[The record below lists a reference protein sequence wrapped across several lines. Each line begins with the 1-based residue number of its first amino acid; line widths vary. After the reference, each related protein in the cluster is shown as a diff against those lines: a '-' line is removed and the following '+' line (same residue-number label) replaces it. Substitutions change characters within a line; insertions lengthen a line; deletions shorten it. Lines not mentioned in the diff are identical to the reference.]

1 MTASDSERKL
11 RELSF
16 LHEVTQLAASARDWD
31 EMLRIVIGR
40 TTDAM
45 GAEVSSLYLLE
56 KPDGTLRLVATNGLN
71 RGGIGRA
78 ALRLGEGIVGWVA
91 NARVPL
97 ATRDVRAEP
106 RWKWVPEVDEKRF
119 TSMLSVPVIAR
130 DEVIGVM
137 NVQTVEPRDFVRE
150 EIDFLQTIANQVAGI
165 IEKGRLQRESDRKL
179 REVSALFEVSNVLTS
194 TLDLDEVLSL
204 VVDRL
209 VRVYAGAS
217 GAILLLE
224 EGDAVRE
231 RARSGEL
238 GKTAGAAAQRALAE
252 RRPIV
257 AFDHIAVP
265 LIANDR
271 LLGAVVL
278 QVPDYK
284 EFLEEEVRFV
294 GALANQA
301 ALAIDKA
308 SLYALE
314 RKTAESL
321 RELERAR
328 SDFVA
333 VVTHDLRTPLSVIR
347 GHLEMLA
354 ERNGPSKLPIS
365 EATSQVERLDQLVD
379 RILAG
384 VRSDRPELSLRRTR
398 FDLRATVT
406 AALREVAPMARR
418 HKLSGPRAR
427 RDGRVASRRGG
438 LRDRDRVRRRDCA
451 PAPRRRIAGPRDP
464 RSQAAEDLRGRG
476 VQADPR
482 VVDDPDPDADRR
494 ARRRR
499 AGEAARSR
507 RGRLSRKAV
516 QRARATF
523 ARPRAAASRDV
534 RRVEADGHL
543 RRPPAC
549 GPEDARR
556 ERRRAGA
563 RSDTDR
569 VPSAHRAHHAPGR
582 SARAARPLA
591 RGLA

>member
-1 MTASDSERKL
+1 MTASDAERKL

-16 LHEVTQLAASARDWD
+16 LHEVAQLASSARDWD

-56 KPDGTLRLVATNGLN
+56 RSDGTLRLVATNGLN

-78 ALRLGEGIVGWVA
+78 TLRVGEGIVGWVA

-97 ATRDVRAEP
+97 AARDVRTEP

-119 TSMLSVPVIAR
+119 TSMLSVPVVAR

-137 NVQTVEPRDFVRE
+137 NVQTVEPRDFGRE

-194 TLDLDEVLSL
+194 TLDLDEVLAL

-209 VRVYAGAS
+209 VRVYPGAS
-217 GAILLLE
+217 GAILLRE

-238 GKTAGAAAQRALAE
+238 GKIAGAAARRALAE

-314 RKTAESL
+314 RKTTESL

-328 SDFVA
+328 ADFVA

-354 ERNGPSKLPIS
+354 EKNGTQKARLPLA
-365 EATSQVERLDQLVD
+365 EATSQVVRLDQLVD

-384 VRSDRPELSLRRTR
+384 VRTDRPELSLRRTR

-406 AALREVAPMARR
+406 AALKEVAPMARR
-418 HKLSGPRAR
+418 HKLTGPRAGQPVFVRGDKR
-427 RDGRVASRRGG
+427 RTAEVVAGLVHNATKYAPQGTRITVRIERADDRAIVRVQDQGRGVPPNERARIFEPYARGAGMDEVPGSGIGLFASRRVVEGQGG
-438 LRDRDRVRRRDCA
+438 DIWVEDA
-451 PAPRRRIAGPRDP
+451 PEGGAIFAFTLP
-464 RSQAAEDLRGRG
+464 L
-476 VQADPR
+476 
-482 VVDDPDPDADRR
+482 
-494 ARRRR
+494 
-499 AGEAARSR
+499 
-507 RGRLSRKAV
+507 
-516 QRARATF
+516 ARAT
-523 ARPRAAASRDV
+523 AETASR
-534 RRVEADGHL
+534 
-543 RRPPAC
+543 
-549 GPEDARR
+549 
-556 ERRRAGA
+556 
-563 RSDTDR
+563 
-569 VPSAHRAHHAPGR
+569 
-582 SARAARPLA
+582 
-591 RGLA
+591 

>member
-1 MTASDSERKL
+1 MTASDAERKL

-16 LHEVTQLAASARDWD
+16 LHEVAQLASSARDWD
-31 EMLRIVIGR
+31 EMLRVVIGR

-56 KPDGTLRLVATNGLN
+56 RSDGLLRLVATNGLN

-78 ALRLGEGIVGWVA
+78 TLRVGEGIVGWVA

-97 ATRDVRAEP
+97 ATRDVRSEP

-119 TSMLSVPVIAR
+119 TSMLSVPVVAR

-137 NVQTVEPRDFVRE
+137 NVQTVQPREFGRE

-204 VVDRL
+204 IVDRL
-209 VRVYAGAS
+209 VRVYPGAS
-217 GAILLLE
+217 GAIVLRE
-224 EGDAVRE
+224 EGEVVRE

-238 GKTAGAAAQRALAE
+238 GKTASAAAQRALDE

-314 RKTAESL
+314 RQTTERL
-321 RELERAR
+321 RDLERAR
-328 SDFVA
+328 ADFVA

-354 ERNGPSKLPIS
+354 EKNGKSKRPIS
-365 EATSQVERLDQLVD
+365 EATSQVLRLDELVD

-384 VRSDRPELSLRRTR
+384 VRTDRPELSLRRTR

-406 AALREVAPMARR
+406 AALKEVAPMARR
-418 HKLSGPRAR
+418 HKVTGPRGGQPVFVRGDRRRTAEVVAGLVHNATKYTPEGTRIAVKIERGDDRATVRVQDQGRGVPPNERSRIFEPYAR
-427 RDGRVASRRGG
+427 GAGNDEVPGSGIGLFASRRVVEGQGG
-438 LRDRDRVRRRDCA
+438 DIWVEDA
-451 PAPRRRIAGPRDP
+451 PEG
-464 RSQAAEDLRGRG
+464 G
-476 VQADPR
+476 
-482 VVDDPDPDADRR
+482 
-494 ARRRR
+494 
-499 AGEAARSR
+499 
-507 RGRLSRKAV
+507 AV
-516 QRARATF
+516 FAFTVLLARAT
-523 ARPRAAASRDV
+523 ADAASR
-534 RRVEADGHL
+534 
-543 RRPPAC
+543 
-549 GPEDARR
+549 
-556 ERRRAGA
+556 
-563 RSDTDR
+563 
-569 VPSAHRAHHAPGR
+569 
-582 SARAARPLA
+582 
-591 RGLA
+591 

>member
-56 KPDGTLRLVATNGLN
+56 KPEGVLRLVATNGLN

-204 VVDRL
+204 IVDRL
-209 VRVYAGAS
+209 VRVYPGAS
-217 GAILLLE
+217 GAILLRE
-224 EGDAVRE
+224 EGADRE
-231 RARSGEL
+231 RSRSGEL
-238 GKTAGAAAQRALAE
+238 QRTATHAAHRAISE

-257 AFDHIAVP
+257 AFDHIAMP

-314 RKTAESL
+314 RKTTESL

-328 SDFVA
+328 ADFVA

-347 GHLEMLA
+347 GYLDLLA
-354 ERNGPSKLPIS
+354 DKNGKAKMPVS
-365 EATSQVERLDQLVD
+365 EATAQVERLDHLVD

-384 VRSDRPELSLRRTR
+384 VRTDRPELSLRRAR
-398 FDLRATVT
+398 FDLRTTVA
-406 AALREVAPMARR
+406 AALKEVAPMARR
-418 HKLSGPRAR
+418 HKLTGPRAGQPLFVRGDKR
-427 RDGRVASRRGG
+427 RTVEVIAG
-438 LRDRDRVRRRDCA
+438 LVHNATKYA
-451 PAPRRRIAGPRDP
+451 PEGTRIAVRIERADDRAIVRVQDEGPGVPPQDRTRIFEP
-464 RSQAAEDLRGRG
+464 YARG
-476 VQADPR
+476 VAHDDIAGSGIGLFAARR
-482 VVDDPDPDADRR
+482 VVEGQGGDLWLEDGPS
-494 ARRRR
+494 
-499 AGEAARSR
+499 G
-507 RGRLSRKAV
+507 GAV
-516 QRARATF
+516 F
-523 ARPRAAASRDV
+523 AFT
-534 RRVEADGHL
+534 L
-543 RRPPAC
+543 
-549 GPEDARR
+549 
-556 ERRRAGA
+556 
-563 RSDTDR
+563 
-569 VPSAHRAHHAPGR
+569 
-582 SARAARPLA
+582 PLA
-591 RGLA
+591 RAGTASAAR

>member
-1 MTASDSERKL
+1 MTASDAERKL

-16 LHEVTQLAASARDWD
+16 LHEVAQLASSARDWD

-56 KPDGTLRLVATNGLN
+56 RSDGTLRLVATNGLN

-78 ALRLGEGIVGWVA
+78 TLRVGEGIVGWVA

-97 ATRDVRAEP
+97 AARDVRTEP

-119 TSMLSVPVIAR
+119 TSMLSVPVVAR

-137 NVQTVEPRDFVRE
+137 NVQTVEPRDFGRE

-194 TLDLDEVLSL
+194 TLDLDEVLAL

-209 VRVYAGAS
+209 VRVYPGAS
-217 GAILLLE
+217 GAILLRE

-238 GKTAGAAAQRALAE
+238 GKIAGAAARRALAE

-314 RKTAESL
+314 RKTTESL

-328 SDFVA
+328 ADFVA

-354 ERNGPSKLPIS
+354 EKNGTQKARLPLA
-365 EATSQVERLDQLVD
+365 EATSQVVRLDQLVD

-384 VRSDRPELSLRRTR
+384 VRTDRPELSLRRTR

-406 AALREVAPMARR
+406 AALKEVAPMARR
-418 HKLSGPRAR
+418 HKLTGPRAGQPVFVRGDKR
-427 RDGRVASRRGG
+427 RTAEVVAGLVHNATKYAPQGTRITVRIERADDRAIVRVQDQGRGVPPNERARIFEPYARGVGMDEVPGSGIGLFASRRVVEGQGG
-438 LRDRDRVRRRDCA
+438 DIWVEDA
-451 PAPRRRIAGPRDP
+451 PEGGAIFAFTLP
-464 RSQAAEDLRGRG
+464 L
-476 VQADPR
+476 
-482 VVDDPDPDADRR
+482 
-494 ARRRR
+494 
-499 AGEAARSR
+499 
-507 RGRLSRKAV
+507 
-516 QRARATF
+516 ARAT
-523 ARPRAAASRDV
+523 AETASR
-534 RRVEADGHL
+534 
-543 RRPPAC
+543 
-549 GPEDARR
+549 
-556 ERRRAGA
+556 
-563 RSDTDR
+563 
-569 VPSAHRAHHAPGR
+569 
-582 SARAARPLA
+582 
-591 RGLA
+591 

>member
-1 MTASDSERKL
+1 MSASDTERKL

-16 LHEVTQLAASARDWD
+16 LHEVAQLASSARDWD
-31 EMLRIVIGR
+31 EMLRIVIDR

-45 GAEVSSLYLLE
+45 RAEVSSLYLLE
-56 KPDGTLRLVATNGLN
+56 RADGVLRLVATNGLN

-78 ALRLGEGIVGWVA
+78 TLRLGEGIVGWVA

-97 ATRDVRAEP
+97 AARDVRSEP

-119 TSMLSVPVIAR
+119 SSMLSVPVVIR
-130 DEVIGVM
+130 DEVTGVM
-137 NVQTVEPRDFVRE
+137 NVQTVEPRDFGRE

-165 IEKGRLQRESDRKL
+165 IEKGRLQREAERKL

-209 VRVYAGAS
+209 VRVYPGAS
-217 GAILLLE
+217 GAILLHD
-224 EGDAVRE
+224 EGDAALE

-238 GKTAGAAAQRALAE
+238 GKPATLAAGRAIAE

-265 LIANDR
+265 LIANER

-278 QVPDYK
+278 QVPDYT
-284 EFLEEEVRFV
+284 EFLDEEVRFV

-314 RKTAESL
+314 LKTTESL

-347 GHLEMLA
+347 GYLDLLGEK
-354 ERNGPSKLPIS
+354 NGTPKMPVS
-365 EATSQVERLDQLVD
+365 EATAQVERLDQLVD

-384 VRSDRPELSLRRTR
+384 VRTDRPELSLRRSR

-406 AALREVAPMARR
+406 AALKEVAPMARR
-418 HKLSGPRAR
+418 HKLVPPRAGHSIFVRGDR
-427 RDGRVASRRGG
+427 RRTAEVVAGLVHNATKYAPKGTRINVRIERGG
-438 LRDRDRVRRRDCA
+438 TRAIVRVQDE
-451 PAPRRRIAGPRDP
+451 GP
-464 RSQAAEDLRGRG
+464 G
-476 VQADPR
+476 VP
-482 VVDDPDPDADRR
+482 PPER
-494 ARRRR
+494 ARIFEPYARG
-499 AGEAARSR
+499 AGNDDVAGSGIGLFAAR
-507 RGRLSRKAV
+507 
-516 QRARATF
+516 
-523 ARPRAAASRDV
+523 
-534 RRVEADGHL
+534 RVIEAQGGDL
-543 RRPPAC
+543 WV
-549 GPEDARR
+549 EDAP
-556 ERRRAGA
+556 ERGA
-563 RSDTDR
+563 VFAFSVPLTR
-569 VPSAHRAHHAPGR
+569 VGGGT
-582 SARAARPLA
+582 AAR
-591 RGLA
+591 

>member
-1 MTASDSERKL
+1 MTASDAERKL

-16 LHEVTQLAASARDWD
+16 LHEVAQLASSARDWD
-31 EMLRIVIGR
+31 EMLRVVIGR

-56 KPDGTLRLVATNGLN
+56 RSDGLLRLVATNGLN

-78 ALRLGEGIVGWVA
+78 TLRVGEGIVGWVA
-91 NARVPL
+91 NARIPL
-97 ATRDVRAEP
+97 AARDVRTDP

-119 TSMLSVPVIAR
+119 TSMLSVPVVAR

-137 NVQTVEPRDFVRE
+137 NVQTVQPREFGRE

-204 VVDRL
+204 IVDRL
-209 VRVYAGAS
+209 VRVYPGAS
-217 GAILLLE
+217 GAIVLRE
-224 EGDAVRE
+224 EGEVVRE
-231 RARSGEL
+231 RARAGEL
-238 GKTAGAAAQRALAE
+238 GKTASAAAQRALDE

-314 RKTAESL
+314 RQTTERL
-321 RELERAR
+321 RDLERAR
-328 SDFVA
+328 ADFVA

-354 ERNGPSKLPIS
+354 EKNGKSKRPIS
-365 EATSQVERLDQLVD
+365 EATSQVLRLDELVD

-384 VRSDRPELSLRRTR
+384 VRTDRPELSLRRTR

-406 AALREVAPMARR
+406 AALKEVAPMARR
-418 HKLSGPRAR
+418 HKLTGPRGGQPVFVRGDRRRTAEVVAGLVHNATKYTPEGTRIAVKIERGDDRATVRVQDQGRGVPPNERSRIFEPYAR
-427 RDGRVASRRGG
+427 GAGNDEVPGSGIGLFASRRVVEGQGG
-438 LRDRDRVRRRDCA
+438 DIWVEDA
-451 PAPRRRIAGPRDP
+451 PEG
-464 RSQAAEDLRGRG
+464 G
-476 VQADPR
+476 
-482 VVDDPDPDADRR
+482 
-494 ARRRR
+494 
-499 AGEAARSR
+499 
-507 RGRLSRKAV
+507 AV
-516 QRARATF
+516 FAFTVPLARAT
-523 ARPRAAASRDV
+523 ADAASR
-534 RRVEADGHL
+534 
-543 RRPPAC
+543 
-549 GPEDARR
+549 
-556 ERRRAGA
+556 
-563 RSDTDR
+563 
-569 VPSAHRAHHAPGR
+569 
-582 SARAARPLA
+582 
-591 RGLA
+591 

>member
-40 TTDAM
+40 ATAAM

-56 KPDGTLRLVATNGLN
+56 KPEGVLRLVATNGLN

-119 TSMLSVPVIAR
+119 TSMLSVPVVAR
-130 DEVIGVM
+130 DEVIGVL
-137 NVQTVEPRDFVRE
+137 NVQTVEPRDFGRE

-194 TLDLDEVLSL
+194 PLALDEVLAL

-209 VRVYAGAS
+209 VRVYPGAS
-217 GAILLLE
+217 GAILLRE

-238 GKTAGAAAQRALAE
+238 GKVAGAAARRALAQ

-257 AFDHIAVP
+257 AVDHIAMP

-278 QVPDYK
+278 QGPDYK

-314 RKTAESL
+314 RQTTERL
-321 RELERAR
+321 RDLERAR
-328 SDFVA
+328 ADFVA

-347 GHLEMLA
+347 GYLDLLA
-354 ERNGPSKLPIS
+354 EKNGNRKIPID
-365 EATSQVERLDQLVD
+365 EAVAQVVRLDQLVD
-379 RILAG
+379 RILTG
-384 VRSDRPELSLRRTR
+384 VRVEHPDLTLRRAR
-398 FDLRATVT
+398 FDLRATAIVT
-406 AALREVAPMARR
+406 LRELAPIARR
-418 HKLSGPRAR
+418 HKLTGPRAGQPLFVRGDKR
-427 RDGRVASRRGG
+427 RTAEVIAG
-438 LRDRDRVRRRDCA
+438 LVHNATKYA
-451 PAPRRRIAGPRDP
+451 PEGTRIAVRIERADDRAIVRVHDEGPGVPPPDRARIFEP
-464 RSQAAEDLRGRG
+464 YARG
-476 VQADPR
+476 VAHDDVPGSGIGLFAARR
-482 VVDDPDPDADRR
+482 VVEGQGGD
-494 ARRRR
+494 
-499 AGEAARSR
+499 
-507 RGRLSRKAV
+507 LW
-516 QRARATF
+516 
-523 ARPRAAASRDV
+523 
-534 RRVEADGHL
+534 L
-543 RRPPAC
+543 
-549 GPEDARR
+549 EDAVGG
-556 ERRRAGA
+556 GA
-563 RSDTDR
+563 VFAFTL
-569 VPSAHRAHHAPGR
+569 
-582 SARAARPLA
+582 PLA
-591 RGLA
+591 RAGTPSAAR

>member
-1 MTASDSERKL
+1 MTASDAERKL

-56 KPDGTLRLVATNGLN
+56 RTDGLLRLVATNGLN

-78 ALRLGEGIVGWVA
+78 TLRVGEGIVGWVA

-97 ATRDVRAEP
+97 AARDVRSEP

-119 TSMLSVPVIAR
+119 TSMLSVPVLAR

-137 NVQTVEPRDFVRE
+137 NVQTVEQRDFGRE

-209 VRVYAGAS
+209 VRVYRGAS
-217 GAILLLE
+217 GAILLRE
-224 EGDAVRE
+224 EGEDRE
-231 RARSGEL
+231 RSRSGEL
-238 GKTAGAAAQRALAE
+238 QRTATHAAHRAIAE

-257 AFDHIAVP
+257 AFDHIAMP
-265 LIANDR
+265 LIANDS

-314 RKTAESL
+314 RKTTESL

-354 ERNGPSKLPIS
+354 ERNGTSKQPIS

-418 HKLSGPRAR
+418 HKLTGPRAGQAVFVRGDR
-427 RDGRVASRRGG
+427 RRTAEVVAGLVHNATKYAPQGTRITVKIERADDRAIVRVQGQGRGVPPNERSRIFEPYARGAGNDEVPGSGIGLFASRRVVEGQGG
-438 LRDRDRVRRRDCA
+438 DIWVEA
-451 PAPRRRIAGPRDP
+451 
-464 RSQAAEDLRGRG
+464 S
-476 VQADPR
+476 
-482 VVDDPDPDADRR
+482 PD
-494 ARRRR
+494 
-499 AGEAARSR
+499 G
-507 RGRLSRKAV
+507 GGAV
-516 QRARATF
+516 FAFTVPLARAT
-523 ARPRAAASRDV
+523 
-534 RRVEADGHL
+534 ADPAL
-543 RRPPAC
+543 R
-549 GPEDARR
+549 
-556 ERRRAGA
+556 
-563 RSDTDR
+563 
-569 VPSAHRAHHAPGR
+569 
-582 SARAARPLA
+582 
-591 RGLA
+591 

>member
-1 MTASDSERKL
+1 MTASDPERKL

-56 KPDGTLRLVATNGLN
+56 KPEGVLRLVATNGLN
-71 RGGIGRA
+71 RGGSGRA

-97 ATRDVRAEP
+97 ATRDVGAEP

-209 VRVYAGAS
+209 VRVYPGAS
-217 GAILLLE
+217 GAILLRE
-224 EGDAVRE
+224 EGADRE
-231 RARSGEL
+231 RSRSGEL
-238 GKTAGAAAQRALAE
+238 QRTATHAAHRAIAE

-257 AFDHIAVP
+257 AFDHIAMP

-314 RKTAESL
+314 RKTTESL

-354 ERNGPSKLPIS
+354 ERNGTSKHPIS

-384 VRSDRPELSLRRTR
+384 VRSDRPEPSLRRTR

-406 AALREVAPMARR
+406 AARREVAPMAPR
-418 HKLSGPRAR
+418 HKLPR
-427 RDGRVASRRGG
+427 
-438 LRDRDRVRRRDCA
+438 
-451 PAPRRRIAGPRDP
+451 
-464 RSQAAEDLRGRG
+464 
-476 VQADPR
+476 
-482 VVDDPDPDADRR
+482 
-494 ARRRR
+494 
-499 AGEAARSR
+499 
-507 RGRLSRKAV
+507 
-516 QRARATF
+516 
-523 ARPRAAASRDV
+523 
-534 RRVEADGHL
+534 
-543 RRPPAC
+543 
-549 GPEDARR
+549 
-556 ERRRAGA
+556 
-563 RSDTDR
+563 
-569 VPSAHRAHHAPGR
+569 
-582 SARAARPLA
+582 
-591 RGLA
+591 

>member
-1 MTASDSERKL
+1 MSASDAERKL

-16 LHEVTQLAASARDWD
+16 LHEVARLASSARDWD
-31 EMLRIVIGR
+31 EMLRVVIGR

-56 KPDGTLRLVATNGLN
+56 RSDGVLRLVATNGLN

-78 ALRLGEGIVGWVA
+78 TLRIGEGIVGWVA

-97 ATRDVRAEP
+97 AARDVRTDP

-119 TSMLSVPVIAR
+119 TSMLSVPVVAR

-137 NVQTVEPRDFVRE
+137 NVQTVQPRDFGHE

-204 VVDRL
+204 IVDRL
-209 VRVYAGAS
+209 VRVYPGAS
-217 GAILLLE
+217 GAILLRE
-224 EGDAVRE
+224 EGEAVRE
-231 RARSGEL
+231 RARAGEL
-238 GKTAGAAAQRALAE
+238 GKIAGAAAQRALDE

-314 RKTAESL
+314 RKTTESL

-354 ERNGPSKLPIS
+354 EKNGKSKLPIS
-365 EATSQVERLDQLVD
+365 EATSQVLRLDQLVD

-384 VRSDRPELSLRRTR
+384 VRTDRPELSLRRTR

-406 AALREVAPMARR
+406 AALKEVAPMARR
-418 HKLSGPRAR
+418 HKLSGPRGGQPLFVRGDRRRTAEVVAGLVHNATKYAPQGTRIAVKIERADDRAIVRVQDQGRGVPPNERSRIFEPYAR
-427 RDGRVASRRGG
+427 GAGNDEVPGSGIGLFASRRVVEGQGG
-438 LRDRDRVRRRDCA
+438 DIWVEDA
-451 PAPRRRIAGPRDP
+451 PAG
-464 RSQAAEDLRGRG
+464 G
-476 VQADPR
+476 
-482 VVDDPDPDADRR
+482 
-494 ARRRR
+494 
-499 AGEAARSR
+499 
-507 RGRLSRKAV
+507 AV
-516 QRARATF
+516 FAFSVPLARAT
-523 ARPRAAASRDV
+523 ADAASR
-534 RRVEADGHL
+534 
-543 RRPPAC
+543 
-549 GPEDARR
+549 
-556 ERRRAGA
+556 
-563 RSDTDR
+563 
-569 VPSAHRAHHAPGR
+569 
-582 SARAARPLA
+582 
-591 RGLA
+591 

>member
-1 MTASDSERKL
+1 MSASEPERRL
-11 RELSF
+11 RELAY
-16 LHEVTQLAASARDWD
+16 LHEVAQLASSARDWD

-56 KPDGTLRLVATNGLN
+56 RSDGTLRLVATNGLN

-78 ALRLGEGIVGWVA
+78 TLRVGEGIVGWVA

-97 ATRDVRAEP
+97 AARDVRTEP

-119 TSMLSVPVIAR
+119 TSMLSVPVVAR

-137 NVQTVEPRDFVRE
+137 NVQTVQPREFGRE

-165 IEKGRLQRESDRKL
+165 IAKGRLQREADRKL

-204 VVDRL
+204 IVDRL
-209 VRVYAGAS
+209 VRVYPGAS
-217 GAILLLE
+217 GAILLRE
-224 EGDAVRE
+224 EGEDRE
-231 RARSGEL
+231 RSRSGEL
-238 GKTAGAAAQRALAE
+238 QRTATHAAHRAISE

-257 AFDHIAVP
+257 AFDHISMP

-314 RKTAESL
+314 RKTTESL

-328 SDFVA
+328 ADFVA

-347 GHLEMLA
+347 GYLDLLGDK
-354 ERNGPSKLPIS
+354 NGKAKMPVS
-365 EATSQVERLDQLVD
+365 EATAQVERLDHLVD

-384 VRSDRPELSLRRTR
+384 VRTDRPELSLRRAR
-398 FDLRATVT
+398 FDLRATVA
-406 AALREVAPMARR
+406 AALKEVAPMARR
-418 HKLSGPRAR
+418 HKLTGPRAGQPLFVRGDKR
-427 RDGRVASRRGG
+427 RTAEVVAGLVHNATKYAPEGTRIAVRIERADDRAIVRVQDQGRGVPPNERARIFEPYARGVGMDEVPGSGIGLFASRRVVEGQGG
-438 LRDRDRVRRRDCA
+438 DIWV
-451 PAPRRRIAGPRDP
+451 
-464 RSQAAEDLRGRG
+464 
-476 VQADPR
+476 
-482 VVDDPDPDADRR
+482 
-494 ARRRR
+494 
-499 AGEAARSR
+499 
-507 RGRLSRKAV
+507 
-516 QRARATF
+516 
-523 ARPRAAASRDV
+523 
-534 RRVEADGHL
+534 
-543 RRPPAC
+543 
-549 GPEDARR
+549 EDAP
-556 ERRRAGA
+556 EGGA
-563 RSDTDR
+563 IFAFTL
-569 VPSAHRAHHAPGR
+569 
-582 SARAARPLA
+582 PLA
-591 RGLA
+591 RAPAETASR

>member
-1 MTASDSERKL
+1 MTAPDAERKL
-11 RELSF
+11 SELSF
-16 LHEVTQLAASARDWD
+16 LHEVAQLAASARDWD
-31 EMLRIVIGR
+31 EMLRIVIDR

-45 GAEVSSLYLLE
+45 RAEVSSLYLLE
-56 KPDGTLRLVATNGLN
+56 RADGVLRLVATNGLN

-78 ALRLGEGIVGWVA
+78 TLRLGEGIVGWVA

-97 ATRDVRAEP
+97 AARDVRSEP

-119 TSMLSVPVIAR
+119 SSMLSVPVVIR
-130 DEVIGVM
+130 DEVTGVM
-137 NVQTVEPRDFVRE
+137 NVQTVEPRDFGRE

-165 IEKGRLQRESDRKL
+165 IEKGRLQREAERKL

-209 VRVYAGAS
+209 VRVYPGAS
-217 GAILLLE
+217 GAILLHD
-224 EGDAVRE
+224 EGDAAIE

-238 GKTAGAAAQRALAE
+238 GKPATLAAGRAIAE

-265 LIANDR
+265 LIANER

-278 QVPDYK
+278 QVPDYT
-284 EFLEEEVRFV
+284 EFLDEEVRFV

-314 RKTAESL
+314 LKTTESL

-347 GHLEMLA
+347 GYLDLLGEK
-354 ERNGPSKLPIS
+354 NGTPKMPVS
-365 EATSQVERLDQLVD
+365 EATAQVERLDQLVD

-384 VRSDRPELSLRRTR
+384 VRTDRPELSLRRSR

-406 AALREVAPMARR
+406 AALKEVAPMARR
-418 HKLSGPRAR
+418 HKLVPPRAGHSIFVRGDR
-427 RDGRVASRRGG
+427 RRTAEVVAGLVHNATKYAPKGTRINVRIERGG
-438 LRDRDRVRRRDCA
+438 TRAIVRVQDE
-451 PAPRRRIAGPRDP
+451 GP
-464 RSQAAEDLRGRG
+464 G
-476 VQADPR
+476 VP
-482 VVDDPDPDADRR
+482 PPER
-494 ARRRR
+494 ARIFEPYARG
-499 AGEAARSR
+499 AGKDEVAGSGIGLFAARR
-507 RGRLSRKAV
+507 VIEAQGGDLWVGDAPERDAV
-516 QRARATF
+516 F
-523 ARPRAAASRDV
+523 AFSVPLT
-534 RRVEADGHL
+534 RVG
-543 RRPPAC
+543 
-549 GPEDARR
+549 G
-556 ERRRAGA
+556 G
-563 RSDTDR
+563 T
-569 VPSAHRAHHAPGR
+569 
-582 SARAARPLA
+582 AAR
-591 RGLA
+591 

>member
-1 MTASDSERKL
+1 MTASDAERKL

-16 LHEVTQLAASARDWD
+16 LHEVAQLAPSARDWD
-31 EMLRIVIGR
+31 EMLRVVIGR

-56 KPDGTLRLVATNGLN
+56 RSDGLLRLVATNGLN

-78 ALRLGEGIVGWVA
+78 TLRVGEGIVGWVA

-97 ATRDVRAEP
+97 ATRDVRSEP

-119 TSMLSVPVIAR
+119 TSMLSVPVVAR

-137 NVQTVEPRDFVRE
+137 NVQTVQPREFGRE

-209 VRVYAGAS
+209 VRVYPGAS
-217 GAILLLE
+217 GAILLRE

-301 ALAIDKA
+301 ALEIDTDSPSA
-308 SLYALE
+308 RE
-314 RKTAESL
+314 RKPTESL

-328 SDFVA
+328 SEFVA

-347 GHLEMLA
+347 GYLDLLSESK
-354 ERNGPSKLPIS
+354 NGARKIPID
-365 EATSQVERLDQLVD
+365 EAVAQVGHLDQLVD

-384 VRSDRPELSLRRTR
+384 VRSEHPDLALRRTR
-398 FDLRATVT
+398 FDLRA
-406 AALREVAPMARR
+406 AARDTLAELAPIARR
-418 HKLSGPRAR
+418 HRLVAPRA
-427 RDGRVASRRGG
+427 S
-438 LRDRDRVRRRDCA
+438 A
-451 PAPRRRIAGPRDP
+451 P
-464 RSQAAEDLRGRG
+464 
-476 VQADPR
+476 
-482 VVDDPDPDADRR
+482 
-494 ARRRR
+494 
-499 AGEAARSR
+499 
-507 RGRLSRKAV
+507 
-516 QRARATF
+516 
-523 ARPRAAASRDV
+523 
-534 RRVEADGHL
+534 
-543 RRPPAC
+543 
-549 GPEDARR
+549 
-556 ERRRAGA
+556 
-563 RSDTDR
+563 
-569 VPSAHRAHHAPGR
+569 
-582 SARAARPLA
+582 
-591 RGLA
+591 

>member
-1 MTASDSERKL
+1 
-11 RELSF
+11 
-16 LHEVTQLAASARDWD
+16 
-31 EMLRIVIGR
+31 
-40 TTDAM
+40 
-45 GAEVSSLYLLE
+45 
-56 KPDGTLRLVATNGLN
+56 RLVATNGLN

-78 ALRLGEGIVGWVA
+78 TLRVGEGIVGWVA
-91 NARVPL
+91 NARIPL
-97 ATRDVRAEP
+97 AARDVRSEP

-119 TSMLSVPVIAR
+119 TSMLSVPVVAR

-137 NVQTVEPRDFVRE
+137 NVQTVQPREFGRE

-209 VRVYAGAS
+209 VRVYPGAS
-217 GAILLLE
+217 GAILLRE

-314 RKTAESL
+314 RA
-321 RELERAR
+321 
-328 SDFVA
+328 DFVA

-354 ERNGPSKLPIS
+354 EKNGKSKRPIS
-365 EATSQVERLDQLVD
+365 EATSQVLRLDELVD

-384 VRSDRPELSLRRTR
+384 VRTDRPELSLRRTR

-406 AALREVAPMARR
+406 AALKEVAPMARR
-418 HKLSGPRAR
+418 HKLTGPRGGQPVFVRGDRRRTAEVVAGLVHNATKYAPQGTRITVRIERGDDRAIVRVQDQGRGVPPNERSRIFEPYAR
-427 RDGRVASRRGG
+427 GAGNDEVPGSGIGLFASRRVVEGQGG
-438 LRDRDRVRRRDCA
+438 DIWVE
-451 PAPRRRIAGPRDP
+451 DP
-464 RSQAAEDLRGRG
+464 
-476 VQADPR
+476 
-482 VVDDPDPDADRR
+482 PD
-494 ARRRR
+494 
-499 AGEAARSR
+499 G
-507 RGRLSRKAV
+507 GGAV
-516 QRARATF
+516 F
-523 ARPRAAASRDV
+523 AFTV
-534 RRVEADGHL
+534 
-543 RRPPAC
+543 
-549 GPEDARR
+549 
-556 ERRRAGA
+556 
-563 RSDTDR
+563 
-569 VPSAHRAHHAPGR
+569 
-582 SARAARPLA
+582 PLA
-591 RGLA
+591 RTTADAASH

>member
-1 MTASDSERKL
+1 MTASDAERKL

-16 LHEVTQLAASARDWD
+16 LHEVAQLASSARDWD

-56 KPDGTLRLVATNGLN
+56 RTDGLLRLVATNGLN

-78 ALRLGEGIVGWVA
+78 TLRVGEGIVGWVA

-97 ATRDVRAEP
+97 AARDVRSEP

-119 TSMLSVPVIAR
+119 TSMLSVPVLAR

-137 NVQTVEPRDFVRE
+137 NVQTVEQRDFGRE

-209 VRVYAGAS
+209 VRVYPGAS
-217 GAILLLE
+217 GAILLRE

-314 RKTAESL
+314 RKTTESL

-354 ERNGPSKLPIS
+354 ERNGTSKHPIS

-418 HKLSGPRAR
+418 HKLTGPRAGQAVFVRGDR
-427 RDGRVASRRGG
+427 RRTAEVVAGLVHNATKYAPQGTRIAVKIERADDRAIVRVQDQGRGVPPNERSRIFEPYARGAGNDEVPGSGIGLFASRRVVEGQGG
-438 LRDRDRVRRRDCA
+438 DIWVEA
-451 PAPRRRIAGPRDP
+451 
-464 RSQAAEDLRGRG
+464 S
-476 VQADPR
+476 
-482 VVDDPDPDADRR
+482 PD
-494 ARRRR
+494 
-499 AGEAARSR
+499 G
-507 RGRLSRKAV
+507 GGAV
-516 QRARATF
+516 FAFTVPLARAT
-523 ARPRAAASRDV
+523 
-534 RRVEADGHL
+534 ADPAL
-543 RRPPAC
+543 R
-549 GPEDARR
+549 
-556 ERRRAGA
+556 
-563 RSDTDR
+563 
-569 VPSAHRAHHAPGR
+569 
-582 SARAARPLA
+582 
-591 RGLA
+591 